1 MTLDNGDKAECK
13 EIARVIIKE
22 VLLEHINSCP
32 HGIKLG
38 KLWMLLVGACIGS
51 GIGGGTI
58 VGIVL
63 KVFK

>member
-1 MTLDNGDKAECK
+1 MTLDDGDKAECK